1 MPEPSAK
8 NRSPDRPLPG
18 EAGGH
23 ARGLV
28 GLLGNAPV
36 MTQLYDQIRRVAP
49 TETTVLIV
57 GESGTGKEVVAQ
69 ALHALSARAQG
80 AFVAVNCG
88 AIAPTLIEA
97 ELLGHEKGSFTG
109 ADRQRAGY
117 FERANGGTIFLDE
130 VTEMPLA
137 MQVKLLRVLEA
148 RRFQRVGGTDTIGV
162 DVRVIA
168 ATNRDIESSVREGSF
183 REDLMYRLAVFPLR
197 VPSLRERGDD
207 VLLLARYF
215 LDGLNAR
222 AGLKKTFSRQYL
234 KQLALQSWA
243 GNVRELRN
251 AVSRAFILADD
262 TLEPPALPSSAAQ
275 RKPVRRNG
283 VLEFGVGTPL
293 ADAQREMIFAT
304 LEHFDGNKR
313 RTADALGVSLK
324 TLYNR
329 LEAYRLEKL
338 GGDPPGN
345 GQRTPD

>member
-1 MPEPSAK
+1 M
-8 NRSPDRPLPG
+8 
-18 EAGGH
+18 
-23 ARGLV
+23 RGLV
-28 GLLGNAPV
+28 GLIGNAPV

-88 AIAPTLIEA
+88 AIAPMLIEA

-222 AGLKKTFSRQYL
+222 AGRKKTFSRQYL
-234 KQLALQSWA
+234 KQLPLQSWA

-275 RKPVRRNG
+275 RKPVQRNG

-338 GGDPPGN
+338 GGDTPGN
-345 GQRTPD
+345 GPRTPD